1 MKTIQGI
8 MKLKNRG
15 EKISMVTCYDFTSAK
30 IVNETDVDVVLV
42 GDSTAMVMHGHDTT
56 IPATIE
62 MMATHV
68 AAVRRGLTH
77 KFLVVDMPFLAHRKD
92 RKTVMESVDAL
103 MKAGANA
110 VKIEGGNGQTEII
123 RHIVES
129 DVPVMGHLGLTPQ
142 SVNIVGGWRVQGKTE
157 EVANQL
163 VQDAKNLES
172 AGIFSLVL
180 ELVPSDLAQ
189 KITNELTIPTIG
201 IGAGPHTSGQVLV
214 FQDVLGMNP
223 DFNPTFLRKYMDGFS
238 MISGALNK
246 YTKDVKSG
254 EFPNG
259 EESF

>member
-1 MKTIQGI
+1 
-8 MKLKNRG
+8 
-15 EKISMVTCYDFTSAK
+15 
-30 IVNETDVDVVLV
+30 
-42 GDSTAMVMHGHDTT
+42 
-56 IPATIE
+56 
-62 MMATHV
+62 
-68 AAVRRGLTH
+68 
-77 KFLVVDMPFLAHRKD
+77 
-92 RKTVMESVDAL
+92 MESVDAL

-110 VKIEGGNGQTEII
+110 VKIEGGNGQIEII

-142 SVNIVGGWRVQGKTE
+142 SVNMVGGWRVQGKTE
-157 EVANQL
+157 EVANQV

-214 FQDVLGMNP
+214 FQDILGMNP

-259 EESF
+259 KESF